1 MLISFQEECLR
12 LRKEIEQDFLGEKE
26 REFNK
31 KMTSKAMA
39 EIRHS
44 LELDMNAMFADRSRL
59 VKEIEMIIR
68 PEIERKVRE
77 DFRDKHATELEAV
90 RAEEREKCE
99 GRIREL
105 WEAYEEGIVLGTTLK
120 GLTRRRH

>member
-1 MLISFQEECLR
+1 MQEECLR

-26 REFNK
+26 KEFHK
-31 KMTSKAMA
+31 KMTAKAIA
-39 EIRHS
+39 EIRRS
-44 LELDMNAMFADRSRL
+44 LELDMRAMFADQTRL
-59 VKEIEMIIR
+59 VKEIERVIR
-68 PEIERKVRE
+68 PEIEKKVRE
-77 DFRDKHATELEAV
+77 DLRGRHATELEAV

-105 WEAYEEGIVLGTTLK
+105 WETYEEGIVLGTTLK